1 MKNDQTSCHPSDIT
15 RGGYTEFMM
24 ADKNITYFA
33 GAAHK
38 SSKRTITVLSS
49 SVYKTRG
56 SILTWIWITRA

>member
-1 MKNDQTSCHPSDIT
+1 MKE
-15 RGGYTEFMM
+15 RTEFMM

-33 GAAHK
+33 GVAHK

-56 SILTWIWITRA
+56 SILTRIWITRA